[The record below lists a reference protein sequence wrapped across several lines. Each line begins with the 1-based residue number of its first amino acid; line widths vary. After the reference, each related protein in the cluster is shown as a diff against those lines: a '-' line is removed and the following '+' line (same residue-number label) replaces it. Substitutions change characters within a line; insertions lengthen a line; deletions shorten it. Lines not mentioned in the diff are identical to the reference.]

1 VDHADL
7 PAAEGGGAAARE
19 LALLLRDPLL
29 SARRLLVLVPTRRE
43 AELLLGAA
51 AHGLGAPAL
60 RTIAGRRVDVA
71 LTGIGLAAAG
81 ASASRWFAQTRP
93 AAAVLVGLCGTF
105 DRRRLAVGEVV
116 EATAIACDG
125 IGAGEGRDFV
135 EVGEPLHAL
144 RCAPARARPRGAVR
158 GEVLS
163 VAAAAGSARMVA
175 TRRARHPRA
184 LAEEMEGYAVALA
197 ARLAGVPLTILR
209 GASNVAG
216 DRVHR
221 RWKIA
226 EALARCREALE
237 AYVGRAAS
245 S

>member
-1 VDHADL
+1 VDGAHL
-7 PAAEGGGAAARE
+7 PAPQGRGPAAPE

-29 SARRLLVLVPTRRE
+29 SPRRPLVLIPTARE
-43 AELLLGAA
+43 AELLLGAHA
-51 AHGLGAPAL
+51 RAL
-60 RTIAGRRVDVA
+60 ASPQPRTLAGRRVHVA

-81 ASASRWFAQTRP
+81 ATASRWFAQTKP
-93 AAAVLVGLCGTF
+93 DAAVLVGLCGTF
-105 DRRRLAVGEVV
+105 DPRRLAVGALL
-116 EATAIACDG
+116 EATAVSCDG
-125 IGAGEGRDFV
+125 IGAGEGEGFV

-144 RCAPARARPRGAVR
+144 RCAPVLQRSDRAAR

-163 VAAAAGSARMVA
+163 VAAAAANPRMVA
-175 TRRARHPRA
+175 ARRARHPRA

-216 DRVHR
+216 DREHR

-226 EALARCREALE
+226 EALAVCRAALE
-237 AYVGRAAS
+237 NWIVRATPK
-245 S
+245 